1 MAAKQLVFS
10 EDARRRLQQGIDVV
24 ANAVGTTLGPKGRN
38 VAIDRKFGSPTITH
52 DGVTVA
58 KEIELEDPFANMG
71 AQLLKEAATKT
82 NDIAGDGTT
91 TSTVLAHAIVSE
103 GLKNLAA
110 GANPMRLKLGIS
122 RGVETVV
129 AALRK
134 MSQKI
139 DTKEEIASVA
149 TNSAADPEIGKLIA
163 DVMDK
168 VGKDGVITVEES
180 KSMQFETEYVEGMQF
195 DRGYISA
202 YFITDS
208 EHMEAVIPEPYI
220 LIYDKKISAAQDIV
234 PVLEKLVQIG
244 KRDLVIIAEDIDG
257 EALATL
263 VLNKLRGMLNVLA
276 VKAPGFGDRR
286 KAMMQDIATL
296 TGGQLISE
304 ETGRKL
310 ETTTLQDLGKAEKV
324 VSDKDN
330 TTIVGGKGD
339 TAQIKGRIEQI
350 RVEIDKSTS
359 DYDKEKLQER
369 LAKLSGGVAIIRVG
383 AATETELKEKKHR
396 VEDALSAT
404 RAAIEEGIVPGG
416 EIVFINAVAALD
428 KVKMDGEDETIGVA
442 IVRKALEAPIRR
454 LAENAGQD
462 GAVIIE
468 NVRRLAK
475 EQNNKHLGYNVI
487 TEEYG
492 DMLKAG
498 VIDPLKVVRGALEN
512 AASIAAMILTT
523 ECLVTDVPE
532 KEKPGPAMPS
542 RRWNGLLNQLCLRQG
557 HGDAVPLFHLIG
569 IILNNG
575 QTSKPSHPRFLEP
588 LPDFGPQRLW
598 GTRRCESD
606 TRHPYIPR
614 PPQHR
619 LPHQSRWQFP
629 SMAKASPFR
638 NSSRNWHAIS
648 RPKPLWATPPVWKQ
662 PRKPS
667 AMNLLIF
674 FSWHRLRLPKG
685 ILWMM
690 PLYRAALIVWQPKR
704 GVPLRWQ
711 PGKPPTGIQMQPSG
725 RICGARWLLHICA
738 TRSRL
743 PSLVPP
749 NRFT

>member
-1 MAAKQLVFS
+1 MTAKQLVFS

-24 ANAVGTTLGPKGRN
+24 ADAVATTLGPKGRN
-38 VAIDRKFGSPTITH
+38 VAIDRKYGSPTITH

-91 TSTVLAHAIVSE
+91 TSTVLAHAIVTE

-129 AALRK
+129 ASLRK
-134 MSQKI
+134 MARKI

-208 EHMEAVIPEPYI
+208 EHMESVISEPYI

-296 TGGQLISE
+296 TNGQLISE

-310 ETTTLQDLGKAEKV
+310 ETTTLEDLGKAEKV
-324 VSDKDN
+324 VADKDN

-339 TAQIKGRIEQI
+339 KAQIKGRIDQI

-475 EQNNKHLGYNVI
+475 EQGNKNLGYNVI
-487 TEEYG
+487 TEEYV
-492 DMLKAG
+492 DMLQAG

-532 KEKPGPAMPS
+532 KEK
-542 RRWNGLLNQLCLRQG
+542 
-557 HGDAVPLFHLIG
+557 
-569 IILNNG
+569 
-575 QTSKPSHPRFLEP
+575 
-588 LPDFGPQRLW
+588 
-598 GTRRCESD
+598 
-606 TRHPYIPR
+606 
-614 PPQHR
+614 
-619 LPHQSRWQFP
+619 
-629 SMAKASPFR
+629 
-638 NSSRNWHAIS
+638 
-648 RPKPLWATPPVWKQ
+648 
-662 PRKPS
+662 S
-667 AMNLLIF
+667 A
-674 FSWHRLRLPKG
+674 P
-685 ILWMM
+685 MM
-690 PLYRAALIVWQPKR
+690 P
-704 GVPLRWQ
+704 
-711 PGKPPTGIQMQPSG
+711 PGGGMDY
-725 RICGARWLLHICA
+725 
-738 TRSRL
+738 
-743 PSLVPP
+743 
-749 NRFT
+749 